1 MSPAIDISNLDL
13 SIDKAESDIKVD
25 GFFMSGLADKVI
37 EMHKSDLFDK
47 IIKKSEDYIET
58 TVVEKINKDLDDID
72 THYDLGDGIG
82 FDYSLTR
89 VP

>member
-1 MSPAIDISNLDL
+1 MY
-13 SIDKAESDIKVD
+13 
-25 GFFMSGLADKVI
+25 
-37 EMHKSDLFDK
+37 KSDLFDK

-58 TVVEKINKDLDDID
+58 TIVDKINKDLDDID